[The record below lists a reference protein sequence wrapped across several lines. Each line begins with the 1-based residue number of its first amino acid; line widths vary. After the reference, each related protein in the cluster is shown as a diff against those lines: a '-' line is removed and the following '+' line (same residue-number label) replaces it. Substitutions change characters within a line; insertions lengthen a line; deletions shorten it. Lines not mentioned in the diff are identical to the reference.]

1 MRTSLVDRTRREP
14 RQGQALVEFA
24 VAIIPFMILMMGVLD
39 LGRAIYTL
47 NGTAEAAREIARV
60 TSVHL
65 TDGVSTDLGSSTEA
79 QAVIATQRGLIPN
92 LVFTSSSD
100 IDCVDI
106 GDNVIPDADC
116 TRGNDYYI
124 RVHVRVTF
132 TPVTPIVAMFGS
144 HTFDSWSRIG
154 IP

>member
-1 MRTSLVDRTRREP
+1 MRSTLVDRTRREP
-14 RQGQALVEFA
+14 RRGQALVEFA
-24 VAIIPFMILMMGVLD
+24 VAVIPFMILMMGVLD
-39 LGRAIYTL
+39 LGRAIYTM

-65 TDGVSTDLGSSTEA
+65 HAGGNPDLGSSAES

-92 LVFTSSSD
+92 LLFTPSSD

-106 GDNVIPDADC
+106 GDNIIPDDACASGDEF
-116 TRGNDYYI
+116 YI

-132 TPVTPIVAMFGS
+132 TPVTPLVGMFGN